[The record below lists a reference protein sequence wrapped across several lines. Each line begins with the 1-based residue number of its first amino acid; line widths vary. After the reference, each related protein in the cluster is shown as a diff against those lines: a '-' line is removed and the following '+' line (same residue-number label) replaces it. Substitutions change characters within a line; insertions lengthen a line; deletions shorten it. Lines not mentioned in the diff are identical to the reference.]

1 MALHLGL
8 CLLVV
13 GYSIMGA
20 VIFVALE
27 REHELEIKETVRNMK
42 SVTLNELYDLTGKQ
56 NILQNKIINFF
67 VFRNKS

>member
-1 MALHLGL
+1 M
-8 CLLVV
+8 V

-42 SVTLNELYDLTGKQ
+42 SVTLNELYDLTGKK
-56 NILQNKIINFF
+56 NLHKFSKYIINC
-67 VFRNKS
+67 